1 MGCQGVGPGP
11 GPGLWAWRLD
21 LGELGRWTWTC
32 RNRERCGGSFWRL
45 LVSCFQGW
53 PAVGGTWDIVPFT
66 RYTNCNLNV
75 LGAGRLKKKGKE
87 PAATAKT
94 SFLQD
99 STQERGARLTST
111 RGAFPNLPVPGYL
124 SNITVLVLV
133 LLAELG
139 TTRAQRQAF
148 LGTAGR
154 GETWARF
161 KRTKPQMA
169 WDVSSLPTGPK
180 GTRNK

>member
-1 MGCQGVGPGP
+1 MS
-11 GPGLWAWRLD
+11 R
-21 LGELGRWTWTC
+21 RWTWTWTRTLGLETGPGGTGTLDLDLQDQRKMRWVFLATPRFLFPRLVGC
-32 RNRERCGGSFWRL
+32 R
-45 LVSCFQGW
+45 
-53 PAVGGTWDIVPFT
+53 GTWDIVPFT